1 MHSRLAE
8 PHGKVVS
15 WSMSYQ
21 SDLTLDGLFGA
32 LSDATRRSVVA
43 RLTEGPATIKD
54 LAAPHDMA
62 LSSFLKHIKI
72 LERAGLIQSVK
83 KGRVR
88 TCRLNPDALR
98 PAERWMMARRRQSSA
113 RLDSLGSMLEAIR
126 EGRTQER

>member
-1 MHSRLAE
+1 M
-8 PHGKVVS
+8 
-15 WSMSYQ
+15 
-21 SDLTLDGLFGA
+21 
-32 LSDATRRSVVA
+32 A

>member
-1 MHSRLAE
+1 
-8 PHGKVVS
+8 
-15 WSMSYQ
+15 MSHQ

-72 LERAGLIQSVK
+72 LERAGLVQSVK
-83 KGRVR
+83 TGRVR
-88 TCRLNPDALR
+88 TCRLNPDAFR
-98 PAERWMMARRRQSSA
+98 PAERWMLARRRQSSG
-113 RLDSLGSMLEAIR
+113 RLDSLGSMLEAMR
-126 EGRTQER
+126 EGRTHDR